1 MSVTMHRYNSVD
13 EIQADKDKLLEELE
27 ELGLSEEDANALYTM
42 NLLDY
47 SDQCRVE
54 RIRGL
59 NFLLKHAS

>member
-13 EIQADKDKLLEELE
+13 EIQADKDKLLE

-54 RIRGL
+54 RIRVL

>member
-13 EIQADKDKLLEELE
+13 EIQADKDKLLE

-54 RIRGL
+54 KIRGL
-59 NFLLKHAS
+59 NFLIRHGS